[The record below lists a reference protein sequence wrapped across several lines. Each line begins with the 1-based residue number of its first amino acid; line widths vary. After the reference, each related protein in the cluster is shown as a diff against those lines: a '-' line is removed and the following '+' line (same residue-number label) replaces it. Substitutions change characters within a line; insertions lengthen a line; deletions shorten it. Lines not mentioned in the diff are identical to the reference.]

1 MRFRPLLALV
11 LAFCLTFIAAP
22 SSVSASG
29 ERGNARF
36 ADVVNTGKAND
47 CPTISAGSQ
56 GSISIDG
63 GLTDIC
69 MHPSEVYV
77 KVARS
82 KRAKADFV
90 PAKIISPRNNTTVE
104 QVYGDVSGSTFKE
117 EGGIDFQLL
126 LFLPQMG
133 KNFPLFFQPKKWLL
147 ISREINSSWLRSF
160 WNNLHS

>member
-29 ERGNARF
+29 ERGNSKF
-36 ADVVNTGKAND
+36 ADIVNTGKAND
-47 CPTISAGSQ
+47 CPTVSAGSQ

-69 MHPSEVYV
+69 MHPTEVYV

-82 KRAKADFV
+82 KRAAV
-90 PAKIISPRNNTTVE
+90 AKISFTV
-104 QVYGDVSGSTFKE
+104 DVSSLAARYVTLNAGIVAIGNVQNGSYTFSIPEKITVSP
-117 EGGIDFQLL
+117 GSNGIASFE
-126 LFLPQMG
+126 
-133 KNFPLFFQPKKWLL
+133 N
-147 ISREINSSWLRSF
+147 IEILKDV
-160 WNNLHS
+160 

>member
-56 GSISIDG
+56 GSFSIDG
-63 GLTDIC
+63 RLTDIC
-69 MHPSEVYV
+69 MHPTEVYV
-77 KVARS
+77 KVAKSR
-82 KRAKADFV
+82 RAKAEFV
-90 PAKIISPRNNTTVE
+90 PAKIIDNLSN
-104 QVYGDVSGSTFKE
+104 
-117 EGGIDFQLL
+117 
-126 LFLPQMG
+126 
-133 KNFPLFFQPKKWLL
+133 PKP
-147 ISREINSSWLRSF
+147 
-160 WNNLHS
+160 HPA